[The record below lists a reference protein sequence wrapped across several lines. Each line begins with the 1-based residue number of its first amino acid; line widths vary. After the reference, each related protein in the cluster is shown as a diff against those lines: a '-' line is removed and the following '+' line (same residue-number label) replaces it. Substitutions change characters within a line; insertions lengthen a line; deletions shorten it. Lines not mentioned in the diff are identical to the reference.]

1 MALGVSTQGSPEHW
15 IFVYDAATGTGFKKL
30 QSGGQVSAIA
40 FSKDDRYVA
49 VAAWDNLTV
58 YALPNF
64 EPVFTDRFGDVVW
77 GLDFD
82 KSGRLVAGSFAGE
95 VRVYDNQ
102 FRAIAK
108 GQTSTAKEIVGVGF
122 SPDGS
127 RIAIGFNYGVGI
139 EMFSAD
145 NLAALATLKAP
156 LASKVLQTPRVA
168 WAADGRT
175 VFALASTEVTAN
187 TRRIIFSNGT
197 YPRRRGNSSGGSALR
212 ISEGPAEYGHQYAS
226 CASGT

>member
-1 MALGVSTQGSPEHW
+1 MLALGVSAQGSPEHW
-15 IFVYDAATGTGFKKL
+15 IFVYDAATGTGLKKL

-58 YALPNF
+58 YALPKF

-102 FRAIAK
+102 FRAIAR
-108 GQTSTAKEIVGVGF
+108 GQTSTAKEIVGVAF

-145 NLAALATLKAP
+145 DLAALATLKASIGVKG
-156 LASKVLQTPRVA
+156 ASNTESRVGCRWEDRIRARFHKSNRELLDELHSEMGRIRERRWQFQPRFCPS
-168 WAADGRT
+168 D
-175 VFALASTEVTAN
+175 F
-187 TRRIIFSNGT
+187 
-197 YPRRRGNSSGGSALR
+197 
-212 ISEGPAEYGHQYAS
+212 
-226 CASGT
+226 